1 MCPSASSGRRRARS
15 RPAASPPSCP
25 HRRLAAFRRCAPA
38 LTWITPANLA
48 LRFLLELAALAA
60 LAYWGFHTVAA
71 TVPQWAAGI
80 GAPVAAAAAWGA
92 VVAPKAALEVPGGVR
107 LAVEAAVFGAA
118 AVALAA
124 AGQGVLAVA

>member
-1 MCPSASSGRRRARS
+1 M
-15 RPAASPPSCP
+15 
-25 HRRLAAFRRCAPA
+25 
-38 LTWITPANLA
+38 
-48 LRFLLELAALAA
+48 
-60 LAYWGFHTVAA
+60 
-71 TVPQWAAGI
+71 PQWAAGI

-124 AGQGVLAVA
+124 AGQGVLAVAFAALCVGSKLIAVRAS